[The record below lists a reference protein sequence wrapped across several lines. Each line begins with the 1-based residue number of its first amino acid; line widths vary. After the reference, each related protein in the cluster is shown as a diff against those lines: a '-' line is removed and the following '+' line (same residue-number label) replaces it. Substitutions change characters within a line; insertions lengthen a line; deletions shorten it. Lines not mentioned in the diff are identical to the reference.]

1 MSNALDF
8 TFSDLVAGYVTGYDP
23 DADVVELRT
32 SDGRPYT
39 AKLTPTTV
47 AEMLRNL
54 GEAYTDATAQLR
66 GLMEPGRFVHVY
78 GVYYPGESGDTAF
91 EAKHVVLFG
100 KAADEYRFEAQDW
113 WPRQIRRIADFYL
126 QAEFGAGA
134 TTFDFRAYRTD
145 LTMLGTTTQST
156 RQETDTLSRLIY
168 GLATAYLLSGDQ
180 RYLDA
185 AISGSHYMIEHMC
198 FVDRTQQVAY
208 WYHAII
214 VLPDGTERKI
224 FASEF
229 GDDYNAI
236 PCYEQI
242 YALAGLT
249 QVYRVT
255 GDPKLRE
262 IIDLTVNLFEKYF
275 KDTTNFS
282 DGTPR
287 RGYYSHIDPVTFDP
301 LSPAL
306 DDGVRT
312 NRDRKNWNSV
322 GDHIPAYL
330 INLFLATG
338 EDRFADMLE
347 DQCDTITKYFPDY
360 DNSPFVQEKFFG
372 DWSKDQKY
380 GQQLNRAIVGHNLKI
395 AWNLMRVN
403 SLRPKAEYV
412 TFAEKIAELMPAV
425 GSDRQRGGWYD
436 MVERVTG
443 PGEKFHRLVWHDRK
457 AWWQQEQGI
466 LAYLILNGIFGRP
479 EYAKQARESAAF
491 YNAWMLDTGVG
502 GVYFN
507 VLANGLPFALG
518 GERSKG
524 SHSMAMYHSVE
535 LGLLAA
541 VYGNLLSRNQPM
553 DFFFHPRPGA
563 FGGVLRIAP
572 DLLPPKSVKIAQ
584 VWVNGHE
591 HRDFDPVALTV
602 RLPRGQDPQAVRVRL
617 APAAVS
623 FSADTLD
630 TTGGRAQIALFGTL
644 GAEDLAVL
652 REQVEAA
659 LSAGCDSIS
668 IDATDLVYLDSQ
680 AVRYLALTKQHQD
693 FALDVTGA
701 KGQVAQQLQDSELY
715 QELATAGARPARGS
729 GGGRA

>member
-1 MSNALDF
+1 VSNALDF
-8 TFSDLVAGYVTGYDP
+8 TFSDLVAGYITGYDP
-23 DADVVELRT
+23 STDLVDLHT

-39 AKLTPTTV
+39 VKLTQNTV

-54 GEAYTDATAQLR
+54 GEAYVDATAQLR
-66 GLMEPGRFVHVY
+66 GLMELGRFVHVY
-78 GVYYPGESGDTAF
+78 GVFYPGEAGGTAF
-91 EAKHVVLFG
+91 EAKHVTLFG
-100 KAADEYRFEAQDW
+100 KAADEYRFESPDW
-113 WPRQIRRIADFYL
+113 WTRQVGKIADFYL
-126 QAEFGAGA
+126 DSEFGPGA
-134 TTFDFRAYRTD
+134 TTYDYQGYRTE
-145 LTMLGTTTQST
+145 LTEQGTRTQSA
-156 RQETDTLSRLIY
+156 RQETDTISRLVY
-168 GLATAYLLSGDQ
+168 GLATAYLLSGKQ
-180 RYLDA
+180 SYLDA
-185 AISGSHYMIEHMC
+185 ATSGAHYMIEHLC
-198 FVDRTQQVAY
+198 CVDRSQQIAY
-208 WYHAII
+208 WYHAIT
-214 VLPDGTERKI
+214 LQPDGTQRKI
-224 FASEF
+224 LASEF

-249 QVYRVT
+249 QVYRIT
-255 GDPKLRE
+255 GDPKIRE
-262 IIDLTVNLFEKYF
+262 IIDLTVNLFDAYF
-275 KDTTNFS
+275 KDTSTFS

-306 DDGVRT
+306 DDGART

-338 EDRFADMLE
+338 DERYADMLE
-347 DQCDTITKYFPDY
+347 DQCDTITRYFQDY

-403 SLRPKAEYV
+403 SARPKAEYV
-412 TFAEKIAELMPAV
+412 AFAEKIAALMPGV

-436 MVERVTG
+436 MVERVTA

-466 LAYLILNGIFGRP
+466 LAYLILNGIAGKP

-507 VLANGLPFALG
+507 VLADGMPYALG

-524 SHSMAMYHSVE
+524 SHSMAMYHSAE
-535 LGLLAA
+535 LAFLAA
-541 VYGNLLSRNQPM
+541 VYGNLLTLNQPM
-553 DFFFHPRPGA
+553 DFYFRPQAGA
-563 FGGVLRIAP
+563 FGGQLRIAP
-572 DLLPPKSVKIAQ
+572 DLLPPRSTKIVQ

-591 HRDFDPVALTV
+591 HRDFDPIGLTV
-602 RLPRGQDPQAVRVRL
+602 RLPRSPDPQLVRVRL
-617 APAAVS
+617 APVAVS
-623 FSADTLD
+623 FSADTLNTAD
-630 TTGGRAQIALFGTL
+630 GHAEIALFGTL
-644 GAEDLAVL
+644 DAGDLTVL
-652 REQVEAA
+652 RAQIEAA
-659 LSAGCDSIS
+659 LTEGCTSIS
-668 IDATDLVYLDSQ
+668 IDVSDLVYLDPQ
-680 AVRYLALTKQHQD
+680 AVRYLAVTKQHQNFD
-693 FALDVTGA
+693 LQITGA
-701 KGQVAQQLQDSELY
+701 KGQVAQQLQDSELN
-715 QELATAGARPARGS
+715 QELVK
-729 GGGRA
+729 GGRS